1 MRQQLSRF
9 WHAEGSATIAYTGV
23 PPSTLHRGSQIM
35 QQDILQ
41 RNNVKV
47 TGTGTQPM
55 LFAHGFGCD
64 QNMWRYVEKEFENDY
79 KVVLFDYVG
88 SGKSDL
94 NAYDADRY
102 STLEGYAQD
111 VLDVIHALDLRDVVF
126 VGHSVSGMI
135 GVLAANKERD
145 RFERLIL
152 IGPSPRYINDGDY
165 FGGFE
170 RKDIEGLFE
179 MMDRN
184 FIGWAN
190 FLAPAIMKNADRPE
204 LGEELTE
211 SFCSTDPVIAR
222 RFAEATFLA
231 DNRADLAALEV
242 PSLILQ
248 CSDDM
253 VAPEKVGE
261 YLNGRLAEST
271 LRVMKATGHCPHMS
285 HAEETVEL
293 MKEYLETAAA
303 R

>member
-1 MRQQLSRF
+1 M
-9 WHAEGSATIAYTGV
+9 EK
-23 PPSTLHRGSQIM
+23 
-35 QQDILQ
+35 QDIVR

-47 TGTGTQPM
+47 FGKGTQPM

-64 QNMWRYVEKEFENDY
+64 QNMWRFITPHFEDDY
-79 KVVLFDYVG
+79 RIVLFDYVG
-88 SGKSDL
+88 SGQSDL
-94 NAYDADRY
+94 SAYDAQRY
-102 STLEGYAQD
+102 ASLEGYAGD
-111 VLDVIHALDLRDVVF
+111 VLDIVRALDLRDVIF
-126 VGHSVSGMI
+126 VGHSVSSMV
-135 GVLAANKERD
+135 GVLAANEEPD
-145 RFERLIL
+145 RFERLIMV
-152 IGPSPRYINDGDY
+152 GASPRYINDEGY
-165 FGGFE
+165 IGGFE

-190 FLAPAIMKNADRPE
+190 FMAPAIMKNANRPE

-231 DNRADLAALEV
+231 DNRKDLPQVRV

-253 VAPEKVGE
+253 VAPVDVGE
-261 YLNGRLAEST
+261 YLHKQLRDST

-285 HAEETVEL
+285 DPEETVEL
-293 MKEYLETAAA
+293 MREYLQPARAA
-303 R
+303 